1 MTALQTS
8 DANRRSDPA
17 LERRAAPRAEPPVS
31 LEDAAGALQVL
42 RHGGADDSTLRFDLP
57 PAVKATVSPTIAS
70 LRWTAV
76 LFGMLFGAARSAE
89 GDLAIVVSTTIALF
103 FTTWRSMLP
112 LRLASERR
120 VDRIKP
126 ITDGLLLGVAIGFSD
141 GLVSPYAFCLLAAA
155 TVAAFGW
162 GTMHGV
168 LCFLVGLAATW
179 ATAELAGANPE
190 WSTQPALGVV
200 VGTLAAV
207 LLAGFARTRLLEAER
222 KRAALAG
229 RVDTLAETNDLLH
242 ILNQVARTIPTA
254 LDLRE
259 ALESTREQLHRAI
272 GPDVLCILSTE
283 QGDQWDAQVTDG
295 CAVKP
300 TTRHDDLPPAARD
313 AVEADGV
320 LRFDRLAGQGFGA
333 DSTNGIYAALR
344 TRDRT
349 VGILAV
355 EARTPGAM
363 GDSQQRLIGGLA
375 DVVALSIDNAR
386 WFGRLRTLGAE
397 EERSRIARDLH
408 DRIGQWLT
416 YIGFEVERLASDEES
431 DELNRLHGDVQTA
444 IDELRETL
452 RSLRTTVTA
461 DRPLTV
467 TATEVIDRFTER
479 RDIEVDFV
487 STGDDHLSV
496 PVENEL
502 LRILQEALNN
512 IDKHAG
518 ATRVDVRWDVGA
530 DRALLTIRDNG
541 RGFDLESGVRDTA
554 YGLVGMRERADAV
567 GARLSIHSHLGGGTT
582 ISVSLDAA
590 DTEFTRSN
598 HAVTHRPGR

>member
-17 LERRAAPRAEPPVS
+17 LERRAAPRADPPVS

-42 RHGGADDSTLRFDLP
+42 RHGSADDSTLRFDLP

-120 VDRIKP
+120 IDRIKP

-162 GTMHGV
+162 GTVHGV
-168 LCFLVGLAATW
+168 LCFGAGLGATW
-179 ATAELAGANPE
+179 VTAELANSNPE
-190 WSTQPALGVV
+190 WTTQPALGVV
-200 VGTLAAV
+200 VGTIAAV
-207 LLAGFARTRLLEAER
+207 LLAGFARARLLDAER
-222 KRAALAG
+222 KRVALAG

-272 GPDVLCILSTE
+272 QPDVLCILSTD
-283 QGDQWDAQVTDG
+283 QGDQWDAQITDG

-300 TTRHDDLPPAARD
+300 TTQLNALPAAAQD
-313 AVEADGV
+313 ALAADGV
-320 LRFDRLAGQGFGA
+320 LRFDRLAGQGFGPT
-333 DSTNGIYAALR
+333 STNGIYAALR

-349 VGILAV
+349 VGVLAV
-355 EARTPGAM
+355 EARNAGTLGE
-363 GDSQQRLIGGLA
+363 SQQRLVSGLA

-416 YIGFEVERLASDEES
+416 YIGFEVERLASDDESEE
-431 DELNRLHGDVQTA
+431 LTRLHGDVQTA

-487 STGDDHLSV
+487 STGADHLSV

-518 ATRVDVRWDVGA
+518 ASRVDVRWDVGP
-530 DRALLTIRDNG
+530 DRALLTIRDDG

-567 GARLSIHSHLGGGTT
+567 GARLSIDSRPGGGTT
-582 ISVSLDAA
+582 ISVSIESA
-590 DTEFTRSN
+590 DTEHTRSN